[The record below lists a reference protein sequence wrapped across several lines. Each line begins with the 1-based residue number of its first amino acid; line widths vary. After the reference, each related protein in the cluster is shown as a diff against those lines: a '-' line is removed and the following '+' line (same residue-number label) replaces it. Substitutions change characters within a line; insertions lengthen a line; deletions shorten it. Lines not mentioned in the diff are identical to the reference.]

1 MPSTRPIEY
10 PLAQSTDHDAFTPL
24 PITPSSPCP
33 PPALAHE
40 QKKAA
45 LAAQS
50 AEAIHLRAHV
60 LDAVRS
66 RADHIPEGG
75 SGKLEGKVG
84 AITGV
89 GPESG
94 IGTAAAKLFA
104 REGAAHIYLI
114 DYTSTPIPSLLSSLT
129 TTYPRT
135 KFTFLQ
141 ADAADPTAISSL
153 INQALSEE
161 GRFDF
166 FFANAGVSQIAK
178 FEAGKNGSLMSFIRP
193 VEAVEEAEFDE
204 VMRIN
209 ALGAFVAIK
218 YAAGAMS
225 KLCPEKGKTIPGGSI
240 VLTASVAGLKANAG
254 PIPYSAAK
262 AAVISMAQTS
272 AFAFTGLNIR
282 VNAVCPG
289 LIETNMTKSLFE
301 LAKAN
306 QTTNRI
312 GVLNPTLRQG
322 LGFEVAHTALFLVS
336 DDSSYVNGQAI
347 PVDGGLSA
355 GVPYVRNKI

>member
-1 MPSTRPIEY
+1 MADR
-10 PLAQSTDHDAFTPL
+10 AA
-24 PITPSSPCP
+24 
-33 PPALAHE
+33 
-40 QKKAA
+40 KKAA

-50 AEAIHLRAHV
+50 AEAIHLRAQV

-66 RADHIPEGG
+66 RADDIPAGG
-75 SGKLEGKVG
+75 SGKLKGKVG

-89 GPESG
+89 GPETG

-114 DYTSTPIPSLLSSLT
+114 DFSDTHIPALLSHLTST
-129 TTYPRT
+129 YPHT

-141 ADAADPTAISSL
+141 ADAADPKAISSL
-153 INQALSEE
+153 INQALEEE

-166 FFANAGVSQIAK
+166 FFANAGVVQVAK
-178 FEAGKNGSLMSFIRP
+178 MQAGKNGSLMSFIRP

-204 VMRIN
+204 VMRVN
-209 ALGAFVAIK
+209 ALGSFVAIK
-218 YAAGAMS
+218 YAAAAMS
-225 KLCPEKGKTIPGGSI
+225 KLCPEKGKTISGGSI

-289 LIETNMTKSLFE
+289 LIETNMTKGLFD

-306 QTTNRI
+306 KTDGRI